1 MVQVKRYFAF
11 VRLLVVLVGMALV
24 STGCTTM
31 DRIVIDGEVAQQ
43 MANRINDQ
51 LFDPEGALRG
61 NSTSNMRNG
70 GYVLVHDN
78 TVLVTNT
85 MAFDD
90 GSTVRYLQ
98 RLPITQI
105 GSTTARNDILA
116 PLDGILVGMHGRH
129 IVYID
134 AGDNNNLFSL
144 DTQTFAVERLLDVS
158 VESAHMLGDTV
169 YASTLGDGNLWSIDL
184 VDNAEELQL
193 GIPQLVYRNAGS
205 LVGVSQGIAYMLANT
220 GGASVIR
227 RIDIARKMMAGR
239 LVGGPFEDIQLA
251 GSWLY
256 YKQGTT
262 LMRQQLVGEYPEK
275 AFFQDVD
282 EYAVWGHWL
291 AATCSDGG
299 MYVSHL
305 DGSGLAR
312 IVSDGASGLQVLDN
326 KVFYRN
332 ANDNGAVYV
341 FDLVEGTRSAL
352 LGPTMTD
359 GGLQFSIIQGQER
372 APFAAAFTSF
382 VTEVAD
388 KHSLGDQYWG
398 NLQGEVLFVEVPSD
412 GSPLVFHRH
421 KDDAFT
427 ADQVGALVVISTVPT
442 VLGQYTDGG
451 IAYRQDAA
459 LTLFGPNDEMPYL
472 TWIVEGRPPSEIKI
486 GSGDRYGIPL
496 PWDQKAL
503 DLRDLVRSRQG
514 R

>member
-1 MVQVKRYFAF
+1 MVHVKRFF
-11 VRLLVVLVGMALV
+11 PMVRLLVVLAGVALV
-24 STGCTTM
+24 SIGCTGM
-31 DRIVIDGEVAQQ
+31 DRIVIDGEAAQQ

-61 NSTSNMRNG
+61 NSASNMRNG
-70 GYVLVHDN
+70 GYVQIHDKALLVIN
-78 TVLVTNT
+78 SMT
-85 MAFDD
+85 FED
-90 GSTVRYLQ
+90 GSVVRYLQ
-98 RLPITQI
+98 RLPVSQI

-116 PLDGILVGMHGRH
+116 PLDGTLVGMHGRH

-134 AGDNNNLFSL
+134 AADNNQLFSL
-144 DTQTFAVERLLDVS
+144 DTQTFAVAQLLDVS

-169 YASTLGDGNLWSIDL
+169 YASTLGDGNLWSIQL
-184 VDNAEELQL
+184 VDDAEGLQL
-193 GIPQLVYRNAGS
+193 GLPQLVYRNAGD

-227 RIDIARKMMAGR
+227 RIDIAKKMMAGR
-239 LVGGPFEDIQLA
+239 LVGGPYEDIQLA

-262 LMRQQLVGEYPEK
+262 LMRQQLVGGYPEK
-275 AFFQDVD
+275 AFYQDVD

-291 AATCSDGG
+291 AATCTNGG
-299 MYVSHL
+299 IYVSHL
-305 DGSGLAR
+305 DGSALAR
-312 IVSDGASGLQVLDN
+312 IVSDGATGLQLLDN

-352 LGPTMTD
+352 LGPTVTD
-359 GGLQFSIIQGQER
+359 GGLQFSTIQGQDLDL
-372 APFAAAFTSF
+372 FAAAFTPF

-398 NLQGEVLFVEVPSD
+398 DLQGEVLFVEIPAD
-412 GSPLVFHRH
+412 GSPLLFHRH
-421 KDDAFT
+421 TDDAFT
-427 ADQVGALVVISTVPT
+427 PDQVGALVVVSTVNT

-459 LTLFGPNDEMPYL
+459 LTLFGPDDDMPHL

>member
-1 MVQVKRYFAF
+1 MVHVKRFF
-11 VRLLVVLVGMALV
+11 PIVRLLVLVVGVALV
-24 STGCTTM
+24 SIGCTAM
-31 DRIVIDGEVAQQ
+31 DRIFIDGEAAQQ

-51 LFDPEGALRG
+51 LFDPEGKLRG
-61 NSTSNMRNG
+61 NSVSNMRNG
-70 GYVLVHDN
+70 GYVLAHEDAL
-78 TVLVTNT
+78 LVTNT
-85 MAFDD
+85 MTFED

-98 RLPITQI
+98 RLPVSQI

-116 PLDGILVGMHGRH
+116 PLDGTLVGMHGRH
-129 IVYID
+129 ILYID
-134 AGDNNNLFSL
+134 ATSDNKLSSL
-144 DTQTFAVERLLDVS
+144 DTQTFEVQQLLDAS

-169 YASTLGDGNLWSIDL
+169 YANTLGDWNLWSIQL
-184 VDNAEELQL
+184 VDDAAGLQL
-193 GIPQLVYRNAGS
+193 EIPQLVYKNAGT

-227 RIDIARKMMAGR
+227 RIDIAKKMMAGR
-239 LVGGPFEDIQLA
+239 LVGGPYEDLQLA

-262 LMRQQLVGEYPEK
+262 LMRQQLVGGYPEK
-275 AFFQDVD
+275 AFYQDVD

-291 AATCSDGG
+291 AATCTNGG
-299 MYVSHL
+299 IYVSHL

-312 IVSDGASGLQVLDN
+312 IVSDGATGLQLLDN

-352 LGPTMTD
+352 LGPTLTD
-359 GGLQFSIIQGQER
+359 GGPQFSTIQGQDR
-372 APFAAAFTSF
+372 TPFAAAFTPF

-398 NLQGEVLFVEVPSD
+398 DLQGEVLFVEIPAN
-412 GSPLVFHRH
+412 GSPLLFHRH
-421 KDDAFT
+421 KDDAF
-427 ADQVGALVVISTVPT
+427 APDQVGALVVISTVQT

-459 LTLFGPNDEMPYL
+459 LTLFGPDDEMPHL

-486 GSGDRYGIPL
+486 GSGDRHGIPL

>member
-1 MVQVKRYFAF
+1 MVHVKRFF
-11 VRLLVVLVGMALV
+11 PMVRLLVVLAGVALV
-24 STGCTTM
+24 SIGCTGM
-31 DRIVIDGEVAQQ
+31 DRIVIDGEAAQQ

-61 NSTSNMRNG
+61 NSASNMRNG
-70 GYVLVHDN
+70 GYVQIHDKALLVINSMTFEDS
-78 TVLVTNT
+78 V
-85 MAFDD
+85 
-90 GSTVRYLQ
+90 VRYLQ
-98 RLPITQI
+98 HLPVSQI

-116 PLDGILVGMHGRH
+116 PLDGTLVGMHGRH

-134 AGDNNNLFSL
+134 AADNNYLFSL
-144 DTQTFAVERLLDVS
+144 DTQTFAVAQLLDVS

-169 YASTLGDGNLWSIDL
+169 YASTLGDGNLWSIQL
-184 VDNAEELQL
+184 VDDAEGLQL
-193 GIPQLVYRNAGS
+193 GLPQLVYRNAGD

-227 RIDIARKMMAGR
+227 RINIAKKMMAGR
-239 LVGGPFEDIQLA
+239 LVGGPYEDIQLA

-262 LMRQQLVGEYPEK
+262 LMRQQLVGGYPEK
-275 AFFQDVD
+275 AFYQDVD

-291 AATCSDGG
+291 AATCTNGG
-299 MYVSHL
+299 IYVSHL
-305 DGSGLAR
+305 DGSALAR
-312 IVSDGASGLQVLDN
+312 IVSDGATGLQLLDN

-352 LGPTMTD
+352 LGPTVTD
-359 GGLQFSIIQGQER
+359 GGLQFSTIQGQDLDL
-372 APFAAAFTSF
+372 FAAAFTPF

-398 NLQGEVLFVEVPSD
+398 DLQGEVLFVEIPAD
-412 GSPLVFHRH
+412 GSPLLFHRH
-421 KDDAFT
+421 TDDAFT
-427 ADQVGALVVISTVPT
+427 PDQVGALVVVSTVNT

-459 LTLFGPNDEMPYL
+459 LTLFGPDDDMPHL

>member
-1 MVQVKRYFAF
+1 MVHVKRFF
-11 VRLLVVLVGMALV
+11 PMVRLLVVLAGVALV
-24 STGCTTM
+24 SIGCTGM
-31 DRIVIDGEVAQQ
+31 DRIVIDGEAAQQ

-61 NSTSNMRNG
+61 NSASNMRNG
-70 GYVLVHDN
+70 GYVQIHDKALLVIN
-78 TVLVTNT
+78 SMT
-85 MAFDD
+85 FED
-90 GSTVRYLQ
+90 GSVVRYLQ
-98 RLPITQI
+98 HLPVSQI
-105 GSTTARNDILA
+105 GSTNARNDILA
-116 PLDGILVGMHGRH
+116 PLDGTLVGMHGRH

-134 AGDNNNLFSL
+134 AADNNQLFSL
-144 DTQTFAVERLLDVS
+144 DTQTFAVAQLLDVS

-169 YASTLGDGNLWSIDL
+169 YASTLGDGNLWSIQL
-184 VDNAEELQL
+184 VDDAEGLQL
-193 GIPQLVYRNAGS
+193 GLPQLVYRNAGD

-227 RIDIARKMMAGR
+227 RIDIAKKMMAGR
-239 LVGGPFEDIQLA
+239 LVGGPYEDIQLA

-262 LMRQQLVGEYPEK
+262 LMRQQLVGGYPEK
-275 AFFQDVD
+275 AFYQDVD

-291 AATCSDGG
+291 AATSTNGG
-299 MYVSHL
+299 IYVSHL
-305 DGSGLAR
+305 DGSALAR
-312 IVSDGASGLQVLDN
+312 IVSDGATGLQLLDN

-352 LGPTMTD
+352 LGPTVTD
-359 GGLQFSIIQGQER
+359 GGLQFSTIQGQDLDL
-372 APFAAAFTSF
+372 FAAAFTPF

-398 NLQGEVLFVEVPSD
+398 DLQGEVLFVEIPAD
-412 GSPLVFHRH
+412 GSPLLFHRH
-421 KDDAFT
+421 TDDAFT
-427 ADQVGALVVISTVPT
+427 PDQVGALVVVSTVNT

-459 LTLFGPNDEMPYL
+459 LTLFGPDDDMPHL

>member
-1 MVQVKRYFAF
+1 MVHVKRFF
-11 VRLLVVLVGMALV
+11 PMVRLLVVLAGVALV
-24 STGCTTM
+24 SIGCTGM
-31 DRIVIDGEVAQQ
+31 DRIVIDGEAAQQ

-61 NSTSNMRNG
+61 NSASNMRNG
-70 GYVLVHDN
+70 GYVQIHDKALLVIN
-78 TVLVTNT
+78 SMT
-85 MAFDD
+85 FED
-90 GSTVRYLQ
+90 GSVVRYLQ
-98 RLPITQI
+98 HLPVSQI
-105 GSTTARNDILA
+105 GSTNARNDILA
-116 PLDGILVGMHGRH
+116 PLDGTLVGMHGRH

-134 AGDNNNLFSL
+134 AADNNQLFSL
-144 DTQTFAVERLLDVS
+144 DTQTFAVAQLLDVS

-169 YASTLGDGNLWSIDL
+169 YASTLGDGNLWSIQL
-184 VDNAEELQL
+184 VDDAEGLQL
-193 GIPQLVYRNAGS
+193 GLPQLVYRNAGD

-227 RIDIARKMMAGR
+227 RIDIAKKMMAGR
-239 LVGGPFEDIQLA
+239 LVGGPYEDIQLA

-262 LMRQQLVGEYPEK
+262 LMRQQLVGGYPEK
-275 AFFQDVD
+275 AFYQDVD

-291 AATCSDGG
+291 AATCTNGG
-299 MYVSHL
+299 IYVSHL
-305 DGSGLAR
+305 DGSALAR
-312 IVSDGASGLQVLDN
+312 IVSDGATGLQLLDN

-352 LGPTMTD
+352 LGPTVTD
-359 GGLQFSIIQGQER
+359 GGLQFSTIQGQDLDL
-372 APFAAAFTSF
+372 FAAAFTPF

-398 NLQGEVLFVEVPSD
+398 DLQGEVLFVEIPAD
-412 GSPLVFHRH
+412 GSPLLFHRH
-421 KDDAFT
+421 TDDAFT
-427 ADQVGALVVISTVPT
+427 PDQVGALVVVSTVNT

-459 LTLFGPNDEMPYL
+459 LTLFGPDDDMPHL

>member
-1 MVQVKRYFAF
+1 MVHVKRFF
-11 VRLLVVLVGMALV
+11 PMVRLLVVLAGVALV
-24 STGCTTM
+24 SIGCTGM
-31 DRIVIDGEVAQQ
+31 DRIVIDGEAAQQ

-61 NSTSNMRNG
+61 NSASNMRNG
-70 GYVLVHDN
+70 GYVQIHDKALLVIN
-78 TVLVTNT
+78 SMT
-85 MAFDD
+85 FED
-90 GSTVRYLQ
+90 GSVVRYLQ
-98 RLPITQI
+98 HLPVSQI
-105 GSTTARNDILA
+105 GSSNARNDILA
-116 PLDGILVGMHGRH
+116 PLDGTLVGMHGRH

-134 AGDNNNLFSL
+134 AADNNYLFSL
-144 DTQTFAVERLLDVS
+144 DTQTFAVAQLLDVS

-169 YASTLGDGNLWSIDL
+169 YASTLGDGNLWSIQL
-184 VDNAEELQL
+184 VDDAEGLQL
-193 GIPQLVYRNAGS
+193 GLPQLVYRNAGD

-227 RIDIARKMMAGR
+227 RIDIAKKMMAGR
-239 LVGGPFEDIQLA
+239 LVGGPYEDIQLA

-262 LMRQQLVGEYPEK
+262 LMRQQLVGGYPEK
-275 AFFQDVD
+275 AFYQDVD

-291 AATCSDGG
+291 AATCTNGG
-299 MYVSHL
+299 IYVSHL
-305 DGSGLAR
+305 DGSALAR
-312 IVSDGASGLQVLDN
+312 IVSDGATGLQLLDN

-332 ANDNGAVYV
+332 ANDNGTVYV

-352 LGPTMTD
+352 LGPTVTD
-359 GGLQFSIIQGQER
+359 GGLQFSTIQGQDLDL
-372 APFAAAFTSF
+372 FAAAFTPF

-398 NLQGEVLFVEVPSD
+398 DLQGEVLFVEIPAD
-412 GSPLVFHRH
+412 GSPLLFHRH
-421 KDDAFT
+421 TDDAFT
-427 ADQVGALVVISTVPT
+427 PDQVGALVVVSTVNT

-459 LTLFGPNDEMPYL
+459 LTLFGPDDDMPHL

>member
-1 MVQVKRYFAF
+1 MVHVKRFF
-11 VRLLVVLVGMALV
+11 PMVRLLVVLAGVALV
-24 STGCTTM
+24 SIGCTGM
-31 DRIVIDGEVAQQ
+31 DRIVIDGEAAQQ

-61 NSTSNMRNG
+61 NSASNMRNG
-70 GYVLVHDN
+70 GYVQIHDKALLVIN
-78 TVLVTNT
+78 SMT
-85 MAFDD
+85 FED
-90 GSTVRYLQ
+90 GSVVRYLQ
-98 RLPITQI
+98 HLPVSQI
-105 GSTTARNDILA
+105 GSTNARNDILA
-116 PLDGILVGMHGRH
+116 PLDGTLVGMHGRH

-134 AGDNNNLFSL
+134 AADNNQLFSL
-144 DTQTFAVERLLDVS
+144 DTQTFAVAQLLDVS

-169 YASTLGDGNLWSIDL
+169 YASTLGDGNLWSIQL
-184 VDNAEELQL
+184 VDDAEGLQL
-193 GIPQLVYRNAGS
+193 GLPQLVYRNAGD

-227 RIDIARKMMAGR
+227 RIDIAKKMMAGR
-239 LVGGPFEDIQLA
+239 LVGGPYEDIQLA

-262 LMRQQLVGEYPEK
+262 LMRQQLVGGYPEK
-275 AFFQDVD
+275 AFYQDVD

-291 AATCSDGG
+291 AATSTNGG
-299 MYVSHL
+299 IYVSHL
-305 DGSGLAR
+305 DGSALAR
-312 IVSDGASGLQVLDN
+312 IVSDGATGLQLLDN

-352 LGPTMTD
+352 LGPTVTD
-359 GGLQFSIIQGQER
+359 GGLQFSTIQGQDLDL
-372 APFAAAFTSF
+372 FAAAFTPF

-398 NLQGEVLFVEVPSD
+398 DLQGEVLFVEIPAD
-412 GSPLVFHRH
+412 GSPLLFHRH
-421 KDDAFT
+421 TDDAFT
-427 ADQVGALVVISTVPT
+427 PDQVGALVVVSTVNT

-459 LTLFGPNDEMPYL
+459 LTLFGPDDDMPYL

>member
-1 MVQVKRYFAF
+1 MVHVKRFF
-11 VRLLVVLVGMALV
+11 PIVRLLVVLAGVALV
-24 STGCTTM
+24 SIGCTGM
-31 DRIVIDGEVAQQ
+31 DRIVIDGEAAQQ

-51 LFDPEGALRG
+51 LLDPEGALRG
-61 NSTSNMRNG
+61 NSASNMRNG
-70 GYVLVHDN
+70 GYVYIHDKTLLVI
-78 TVLVTNT
+78 NT
-85 MAFDD
+85 MTFED
-90 GSTVRYLQ
+90 SSVVRYLQ
-98 RLPITQI
+98 RLPVSQI

-116 PLDGILVGMHGRH
+116 PLDGTLVGMHGRH

-134 AGDNNNLFSL
+134 AADNNYLFSL
-144 DTQTFAVERLLDVS
+144 DTQTFAVAQLLDVS

-169 YASTLGDGNLWSIDL
+169 YASTLGDGNLWSIQL
-184 VDNAEELQL
+184 VDDAEGLQL
-193 GIPQLVYRNAGS
+193 GLPQLVYRNAGDM
-205 LVGVSQGIAYMLANT
+205 VGVSQGIAYMLANT

-227 RIDIARKMMAGR
+227 RIDIAKKMMAGR
-239 LVGGPFEDIQLA
+239 LVGGPYEDIQLA

-262 LMRQQLVGEYPEK
+262 LMRQQLVGGYPEK
-275 AFFQDVD
+275 AFYQDVD

-291 AATCSDGG
+291 AATCTNGG
-299 MYVSHL
+299 IYVSHL
-305 DGSGLAR
+305 DGSALAR
-312 IVSDGASGLQVLDN
+312 IVSDGATGLQLLDN

-341 FDLVEGTRSAL
+341 FDLVAGTRSAL
-352 LGPTMTD
+352 LGPTVTD
-359 GGLQFSIIQGQER
+359 GGLQFSTIQGQDLDL
-372 APFAAAFTSF
+372 FAAAFTPF

-398 NLQGEVLFVEVPSD
+398 DLQGEVLFVEIPAD
-412 GSPLVFHRH
+412 GSPLLFHRH

-427 ADQVGALVVISTVPT
+427 PDQVGALVVVSTVNT

-451 IAYRQDAA
+451 IAYRQDVS
-459 LTLFGPNDEMPYL
+459 LTLFGPDDDIPHL
-472 TWIVEGRPPSEIKI
+472 TWIVEGRPPSEIKT

-503 DLRDLVRSRQG
+503 DLRDLVQSRQS

>member
-1 MVQVKRYFAF
+1 MVHVKRFF
-11 VRLLVVLVGMALV
+11 PMVRLLVVLAGVALV
-24 STGCTTM
+24 SIGCTGM
-31 DRIVIDGEVAQQ
+31 DRIVIDGEAAQQ

-61 NSTSNMRNG
+61 NSASNMRNG
-70 GYVLVHDN
+70 GYVQIHDKALLVIN
-78 TVLVTNT
+78 SMT
-85 MAFDD
+85 FED
-90 GSTVRYLQ
+90 GSVVRYLQ
-98 RLPITQI
+98 RLPVSQI

-116 PLDGILVGMHGRH
+116 PLDGTLVGMHGRH

-134 AGDNNNLFSL
+134 AADNNQLFSL
-144 DTQTFAVERLLDVS
+144 DTQTFAVAQLLDVS

-169 YASTLGDGNLWSIDL
+169 YASTLGDGNLWSIQL
-184 VDNAEELQL
+184 VDDAEGLQL
-193 GIPQLVYRNAGS
+193 GLPQLVYRNAGD

-227 RIDIARKMMAGR
+227 RIDIAKKMMAGR
-239 LVGGPFEDIQLA
+239 LVGGPYEDIQLA

-262 LMRQQLVGEYPEK
+262 LMRQQLVGGYPEK
-275 AFFQDVD
+275 AFYQDVD

-291 AATCSDGG
+291 AATCTNGG
-299 MYVSHL
+299 IYVSHL
-305 DGSGLAR
+305 DGSALAR
-312 IVSDGASGLQVLDN
+312 IVSDGATGLQLLDN

-341 FDLVEGTRSAL
+341 FDLVDGTRSAL
-352 LGPTMTD
+352 LGPTVTD
-359 GGLQFSIIQGQER
+359 GGLQFSTIQGQDLDL
-372 APFAAAFTSF
+372 FAAAFTPF

-398 NLQGEVLFVEVPSD
+398 DLQGEVLFVEIPAD
-412 GSPLVFHRH
+412 GSPLLFHRH
-421 KDDAFT
+421 TDDAFT
-427 ADQVGALVVISTVPT
+427 PDQVGALVVVSTVNT

-459 LTLFGPNDEMPYL
+459 LTLFGPDNDMPHL

>member
-1 MVQVKRYFAF
+1 M
-11 VRLLVVLVGMALV
+11 VRLLVVLAGVALV
-24 STGCTTM
+24 SIGCTGM
-31 DRIVIDGEVAQQ
+31 DRIVIDGEAAQQ

-61 NSTSNMRNG
+61 NSASNMRNG
-70 GYVLVHDN
+70 GYVQIHDKALLVIN
-78 TVLVTNT
+78 SMT
-85 MAFDD
+85 FED
-90 GSTVRYLQ
+90 GSVVRYLQ
-98 RLPITQI
+98 RLPVSQI

-116 PLDGILVGMHGRH
+116 PLDGTLVGMHGRH

-134 AGDNNNLFSL
+134 AADNNQLFSL
-144 DTQTFAVERLLDVS
+144 DTQTFAVAQLLDVS

-169 YASTLGDGNLWSIDL
+169 YASTLGDGNLWSIQL
-184 VDNAEELQL
+184 VDDAEGLQL
-193 GIPQLVYRNAGS
+193 GLPQLVYRNAGD

-227 RIDIARKMMAGR
+227 RIDIAKKMMAGR
-239 LVGGPFEDIQLA
+239 LVGGPYEDIQLA

-262 LMRQQLVGEYPEK
+262 LMRQQLVGGYPEK
-275 AFFQDVD
+275 AFYQDVD

-291 AATCSDGG
+291 AATCTNGG
-299 MYVSHL
+299 IYVSHL
-305 DGSGLAR
+305 DGSALAR
-312 IVSDGASGLQVLDN
+312 IVSDGATGLQLLDN

-352 LGPTMTD
+352 LGPTVTD
-359 GGLQFSIIQGQER
+359 GGLQFSTIQGQDLDL
-372 APFAAAFTSF
+372 FAAAFTPF

-398 NLQGEVLFVEVPSD
+398 DLQGEVLFVEIPAD
-412 GSPLVFHRH
+412 GSPLLFHRH
-421 KDDAFT
+421 TDDAFT
-427 ADQVGALVVISTVPT
+427 PDQVGALVVVSTVNT

-459 LTLFGPNDEMPYL
+459 LTLFGPDNDMPHL

>member
-1 MVQVKRYFAF
+1 M
-11 VRLLVVLVGMALV
+11 VRLLVVLAGVALV
-24 STGCTTM
+24 SIGCTGM
-31 DRIVIDGEVAQQ
+31 DRIVIDGEAAQQ

-61 NSTSNMRNG
+61 NSASNMRNG
-70 GYVLVHDN
+70 GYVQIHDKALLVIN
-78 TVLVTNT
+78 SMT
-85 MAFDD
+85 FED
-90 GSTVRYLQ
+90 GSVVRYLQ
-98 RLPITQI
+98 HLPVSQI
-105 GSTTARNDILA
+105 GSTNARNDILA
-116 PLDGILVGMHGRH
+116 PLDGTLVGMHGRH

-134 AGDNNNLFSL
+134 AADNNQLFSL
-144 DTQTFAVERLLDVS
+144 DTQTFAVAQLLDVS

-169 YASTLGDGNLWSIDL
+169 YASTLGDGNLWSIQL
-184 VDNAEELQL
+184 VDDAEGLQL
-193 GIPQLVYRNAGS
+193 GLPQLVYRNAGD

-227 RIDIARKMMAGR
+227 RIDIAKKMMAGR
-239 LVGGPFEDIQLA
+239 LVGGPYEDIQLA

-262 LMRQQLVGEYPEK
+262 LMRQQLVGGYPEK
-275 AFFQDVD
+275 AFYQDVD

-291 AATCSDGG
+291 AATCTNGG
-299 MYVSHL
+299 IYVSHL
-305 DGSGLAR
+305 DGSALAR
-312 IVSDGASGLQVLDN
+312 IVSDGATGLQLLDN

-352 LGPTMTD
+352 LGPTVTD
-359 GGLQFSIIQGQER
+359 GGLQFSTIQGQDLDL
-372 APFAAAFTSF
+372 FAAAFTPF

-398 NLQGEVLFVEVPSD
+398 DLQGEVLFVEIPAD
-412 GSPLVFHRH
+412 GSPLLFHRH
-421 KDDAFT
+421 TDDAFT
-427 ADQVGALVVISTVPT
+427 PDQVGALVVVSTVNT

-459 LTLFGPNDEMPYL
+459 LTLFGPDDDMPHL